1 MQRAREL
8 PENRRD
14 SVEQVTLSVGYEDTS
29 AFRKMFIKHTGL
41 SPGQHRALF
50 GIPASENGLPPFDR

>member
-1 MQRAREL
+1 M

-14 SVEQVTLSVGYEDTS
+14 SVEQVALSVGYEDAS

-50 GIPASENGLPPFDR
+50 GIPAPDNGLAPPL